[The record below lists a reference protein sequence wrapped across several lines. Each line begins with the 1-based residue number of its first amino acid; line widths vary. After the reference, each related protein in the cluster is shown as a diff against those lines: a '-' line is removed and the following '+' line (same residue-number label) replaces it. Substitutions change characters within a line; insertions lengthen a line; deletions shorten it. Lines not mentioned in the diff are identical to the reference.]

1 MSVARMG
8 SVSRQAKN
16 GRAVFLLSIRSRF
29 LRIARIWLMK
39 SRGEKRLMRFSFI
52 EYAKKSCALLGFSLL
67 HKLSS
72 AFIILYRNI
81 YPIIGVRVPEVCGQR
96 LYDSRA

>member
-1 MSVARMG
+1 
-8 SVSRQAKN
+8 
-16 GRAVFLLSIRSRF
+16 
-29 LRIARIWLMK
+29 
-39 SRGEKRLMRFSFI
+39 MRFSFI